1 MSSECRSTSQ
11 RAKQGLYGQ
20 HGDSS
25 GKPTSSADGM
35 ASSQPP
41 PPAGRPARARPQG
54 RAQRAGSA
62 GGQANRTTES
72 TTSAPPEAS
81 QRPDDTITDPGPA
94 TVYSCRL
101 PRTVRPHR
109 TTSTLSITRD
119 APITGPRHS
128 LGLIPG
134 LVSLLAALAN
144 IGDDPRWPLTGLFA
158 GIRASTTTQAAHRN
172 SRRSIG
178 FISGAQQTPQ
188 QQTLT
193 RQHNPRRKPRRIR
206 PTKEQNS
213 QTTRTVT
220 TVS

>member
-1 MSSECRSTSQ
+1 MPLNLTTGK
-11 RAKQGLYGQ
+11 AGLIRPTWGFLWQ
-20 HGDSS
+20 THVICGRHGFL
-25 GKPTSSADGM
+25 SAT
-35 ASSQPP
+35 A
-41 PPAGRPARARPQG
+41 ARWPARASTAARPRAACGIG
-54 RAQRAGSA
+54 R
-62 GGQANRTTES
+62 GQANRTTES

-81 QRPDDTITDPGPA
+81 QRPDDTITDPGSA